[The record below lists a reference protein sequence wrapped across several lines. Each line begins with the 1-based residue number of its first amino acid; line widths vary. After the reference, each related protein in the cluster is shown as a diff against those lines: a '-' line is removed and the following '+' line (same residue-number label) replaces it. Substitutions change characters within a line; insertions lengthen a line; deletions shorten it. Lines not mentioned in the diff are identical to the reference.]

1 MTVIF
6 WAVAVVAFVILEL
19 ATVGLASIWFALGAL
34 FALIAALLGA
44 PLWLQI
50 VWFAVVS
57 VATLLLTR
65 PLAKKYI
72 NAKTMATNADRVIG
86 GRAVV
91 KERIDDLAGTGA
103 VLADGK
109 MWSARTADGSTVDP
123 KYYRTRPGS
132 LVLTLSPGYL
142 DTLAPGE
149 HPAVLSFTDG
159 TAETVLVITAP
170 VPKTGDG
177 ASPALWILCVCLGLA
192 ALGFLLRVRRPA
204 GR

>member
-1 MTVIF
+1 MSVIF

-34 FALIAALLGA
+34 CALIAALLGA

-72 NAKTMATNADRVIG
+72 NSKTVSTNADRVIG
-86 GRAVV
+86 RRAVV
-91 KERIDDLAGTGA
+91 KERIDELAGTGA

-109 MWSARTADGSTVDP
+109 MWSARMLDGGSAEPGDVVTVREIRGVKLFVEPLDAEADA
-123 KYYRTRPGS
+123 KQ
-132 LVLTLSPGYL
+132 
-142 DTLAPGE
+142 
-149 HPAVLSFTDG
+149 
-159 TAETVLVITAP
+159 AE
-170 VPKTGDG
+170 
-177 ASPALWILCVCLGLA
+177 
-192 ALGFLLRVRRPA
+192 
-204 GR
+204 

>member
-34 FALIAALLGA
+34 SALVAALLHA

-50 VWFAVVS
+50 VLFAVVS

-72 NAKTMATNADRVIG
+72 NSKTMATNADRVIG

-109 MWSARTADGSTVDP
+109 MWSARTVDGSTAEPGDVVIVREIRGVKLIVDP
-123 KYYRTRPGS
+123 N
-132 LVLTLSPGYL
+132 
-142 DTLAPGE
+142 
-149 HPAVLSFTDG
+149 
-159 TAETVLVITAP
+159 
-170 VPKTGDG
+170 G
-177 ASPALWILCVCLGLA
+177 ASASEEA
-192 ALGFLLRVRRPA
+192 TE
-204 GR
+204 